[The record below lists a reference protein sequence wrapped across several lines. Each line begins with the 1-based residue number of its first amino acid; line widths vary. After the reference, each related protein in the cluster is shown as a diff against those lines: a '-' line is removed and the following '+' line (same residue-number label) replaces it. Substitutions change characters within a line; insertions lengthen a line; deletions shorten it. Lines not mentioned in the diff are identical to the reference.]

1 MANKPAQLTSM
12 LNPPPT
18 SPPSMLSNRVNL
30 KPPAKSPHGQS
41 RRAHEL
47 EIERIVAEE
56 KGGDGAFSIVYRAK
70 GTTSLYEEVAIKVV
84 RKFEMNIK
92 QLGNEDMVN
101 EGEFIPGEGAGGI
114 GVVRIADFGLSKV
127 ISDSQTVTPCGTVG
141 YTAPE
146 TVKDERYSKSV
157 DIWALGCVLYTLLCG
172 FPPFYDEVFKY

>member
-1 MANKPAQLTSM
+1 MRTNISTRLLALSIAGTS
-12 LNPPPT
+12 
-18 SPPSMLSNRVNL
+18 NL
-30 KPPAKSPHGQS
+30 KTHSAIQSTLLPAKKAN
-41 RRAHEL
+41 RR
-47 EIERIVAEE
+47 
-56 KGGDGAFSIVYRAK
+56 
-70 GTTSLYEEVAIKVV
+70 
-84 RKFEMNIK
+84 